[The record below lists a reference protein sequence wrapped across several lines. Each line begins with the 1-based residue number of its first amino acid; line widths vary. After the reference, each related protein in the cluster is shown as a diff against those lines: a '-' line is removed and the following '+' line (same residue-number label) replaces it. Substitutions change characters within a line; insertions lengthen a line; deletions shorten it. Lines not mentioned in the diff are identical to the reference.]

1 MPMWIV
7 GDLIKASDTPDGP
20 DSGYPTF
27 SGQPQVVSALDAS
40 GNDTYS
46 TASNHTVDQ
55 LDEGGATRRGASA
68 LSSTLADN
76 GSAGQRAQCVST

>member
-27 SGQPQVVSALDAS
+27 TGQPQVVSALDAS
-40 GNDTYS
+40 GNDAYS
-46 TASNHTVDQ
+46 TASNHTVDL
-55 LDEGGATRRGASA
+55 LDEGGRTRREVEA
-68 LSSTLADN
+68 LLSPLADN
-76 GSAGQRAQCVST
+76 GSADQCAPRVST